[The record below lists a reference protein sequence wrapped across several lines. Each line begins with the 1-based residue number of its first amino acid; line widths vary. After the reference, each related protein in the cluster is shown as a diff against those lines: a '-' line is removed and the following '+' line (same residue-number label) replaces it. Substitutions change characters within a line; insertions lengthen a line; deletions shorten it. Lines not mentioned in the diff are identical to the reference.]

1 MKLNHHKSVRTAQL
15 ELDRSVDS
23 LKPLDI
29 AFMRAIHQKV
39 NVVPV
44 IAKADTLTKTELAQL
59 KQTVIITTISCYD
72 CLLMA
77 FTWDFITMFI
87 VLNHWCSLVVYICHF
102 CSYSLLLLETCSL
115 NARLHVTSDAS
126 DMI

>member
-1 MKLNHHKSVRTAQL
+1 MKLNHHKSVRTVQL

-44 IAKADTLTKTELAQL
+44 IAKADTLTKTELARL
-59 KQTVIITTISCYD
+59 KQTVTIRTISCYD
-72 CLLMA
+72 CQLMA
-77 FTWDFITMFI
+77 FTWDFIT
-87 VLNHWCSLVVYICHF
+87 VY
-102 CSYSLLLLETCSL
+102 ST
-115 NARLHVTSDAS
+115 
-126 DMI
+126 